1 MAKKTKY
8 TLTHADLESFLSEK
22 ESAGAIARRHGV
34 TPSLVT
40 YYLRK
45 LGDPRVN
52 TVLARN
58 SNKAKSEF
66 QNEKRAKLDQMILSG
81 SSVSEIVV
89 ALRVSTNT
97 VTRARK
103 RLGLYVEPAPRKPKQ
118 ESTGTVYDLLHDVVE
133 TTTFKLLTKP
143 WPVILEQTTG
153 EAA

>member
-8 TLTHADLESFLSEK
+8 TLTQADLESFLSEK

-45 LGDPRVN
+45 LEDPQVN
-52 TVLARN
+52 AVLTRN

-66 QNEKRAKLDQMILSG
+66 QNNKRDRLDKMLLDGRPIA
-81 SSVSEIVV
+81 EIVV

-118 ESTGTVYDLLHDVVE
+118 ESTGTVYDLLHDVAGTSV
-133 TTTFKLLTKP
+133 FKLLTKP
-143 WPVILEQTTG
+143 WPVKLEYTTE